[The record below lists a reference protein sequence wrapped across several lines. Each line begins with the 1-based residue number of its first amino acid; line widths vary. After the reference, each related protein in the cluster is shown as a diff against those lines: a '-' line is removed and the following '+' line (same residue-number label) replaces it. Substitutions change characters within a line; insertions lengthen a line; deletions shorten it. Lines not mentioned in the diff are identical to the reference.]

1 MEKIEGLRMLKT
13 KRFAAVVIVLSI
25 GLLCAGGVFAQ
36 AGKNGPCAEDIQKF
50 CKDVQLGGEHI
61 GKCLKEHE
69 NELSPGCREMIVA
82 MMKGRGGVRE
92 ACEDDASKYCKDVQ
106 HGGGGIARCL
116 QEHES
121 DLSPACKERVT
132 KMTEGRRGGREA
144 CKEDVQKFCKD
155 VQPGDGG
162 ILRCLKEHEQEL
174 SPECKNRVEKR
185 KGTQ

>member
-1 MEKIEGLRMLKT
+1 MENIEGLRIIQM
-13 KRFAAVVIVLSI
+13 KRLAPVVIALSI
-25 GLLCAGGVFAQ
+25 GLWCAGGVFAQ
-36 AGKNGPCAEDIQKF
+36 AGKNGPCADDIQKF

-69 NELSPGCREMIVA
+69 NELSPGCREMVVD

-92 ACEDDASKYCKDVQ
+92 ACEDDISKLCKDVKP
-106 HGGGGIARCL
+106 GGGGIARCL

-121 DLSPACKERVT
+121 NLSPACKERVA
-132 KMTEGRRGGREA
+132 KMTEGRHRDREA

-174 SPECKNRVEKR
+174 SPECKSRVEKR
-185 KGTQ
+185 RGAQ